1 MKFKKFIVK
10 VLMVFVMIFSLSS
23 CRAPGV
29 ICGKYNLISISGI
42 PGVSVFS
49 YEYNYII
56 LNDDYT
62 YELENKVNG
71 IVTSQKGEWSLNS
84 AMNEIT
90 FVTYP
95 SLAQSVTEVYEY
107 NIEAKAI
114 TFALEMNSYDVVM
127 VFVKGNV
134 VTVNNY

>member
-10 VLMVFVMIFSLSS
+10 VLMVFVMVFSLSS

-29 ICGKYNLISISGI
+29 ICGKYNLVSISGI
-42 PGVSVFS
+42 PGVSLSS

-71 IVTSQKGEWSLNS
+71 IVISQNGEWSLNN

-107 NIEAKAI
+107 NINSRAI
-114 TFALEMNSYDVVM
+114 KVALEMNSYNIKMIFQKDNSLDKYV
-127 VFVKGNV
+127 
-134 VTVNNY
+134 

>member
-10 VLMVFVMIFSLSS
+10 VLMVFVMVFSLSS

-29 ICGKYNLISISGI
+29 ICGKYNLVSISGI
-42 PGVSVFS
+42 PGVSLSS

-71 IVTSQKGEWSLNS
+71 IVISQNGEWSLNN

-107 NIEAKAI
+107 NINSRAI
-114 TFALEMNSYDVVM
+114 KVALEMNSYNIKMIFQKDNSL
-127 VFVKGNV
+127 VKYV
-134 VTVNNY
+134 

>member
-10 VLMVFVMIFSLSS
+10 VLMVFVMVFSLSS

-29 ICGKYNLISISGI
+29 ICGKYNLVSISGI
-42 PGVSVFS
+42 PGVSLSS

-71 IVTSQKGEWSLNS
+71 IVISQNGEWSLNN

-107 NIEAKAI
+107 NIDARAI
-114 TFALEMNSYDVVM
+114 KVALEMNSYNIKMIFQKDNSL
-127 VFVKGNV
+127 VK
-134 VTVNNY
+134 YI

>member
-10 VLMVFVMIFSLSS
+10 VLMVFVMVFSLSS
-23 CRAPGV
+23 CRAPRA
-29 ICGKYNLISISGI
+29 ICGKYNLVSISGI
-42 PGVSVFS
+42 PGVSVIS

-71 IVTSQKGEWSLNS
+71 IVISQNGEWSLNN

-107 NIEAKAI
+107 NINSRAI
-114 TFALEMNSYDVVM
+114 KVALEMNSYDVEM
-127 VFVKGNV
+127 IFKRQQYN
-134 VTVNNY
+134 

>member
-10 VLMVFVMIFSLSS
+10 VLMVFVMVFSLSS

-29 ICGKYNLISISGI
+29 ICGKYNLVSISGI
-42 PGVSVFS
+42 PGVSLSS

-71 IVTSQKGEWSLNS
+71 IVISQNGEWSLNN

-107 NIEAKAI
+107 NIDARAI
-114 TFALEMNSYDVVM
+114 KVALEMNSYNIKMIFQKDNSL
-127 VFVKGNV
+127 VKYV
-134 VTVNNY
+134 